1 MGVLSYKLF
10 EQSGNCDLIKPKN
23 IDLLPEAEE
32 TATLT
37 RMSRNQRSQR

>member
-1 MGVLSYKLF
+1 MCVLSCKLF
-10 EQSGNCDLIKPKN
+10 KQSGNCDLIKPKN
-23 IDLLPEAEE
+23 IDLLPEAGE

>member
-1 MGVLSYKLF
+1 MCVLSCKLF